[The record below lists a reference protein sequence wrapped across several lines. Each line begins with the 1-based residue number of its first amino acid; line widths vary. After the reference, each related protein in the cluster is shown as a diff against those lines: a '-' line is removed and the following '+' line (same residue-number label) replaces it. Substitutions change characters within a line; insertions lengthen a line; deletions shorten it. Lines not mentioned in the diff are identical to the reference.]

1 MVSFFFFLNIYLF
14 ICTRSLLAAYK
25 LFSCGMWDLVPRP
38 GIEPG
43 SPALGA
49 WSLSHWTTRE
59 VPIFGFLSNTHLSLH
74 RETVLV
80 TAAAG
85 ATGLAVID
93 VATNILQAKVFA
105 SSILH

>member
-1 MVSFFFFLNIYLF
+1 MFMKSYCWV
-14 ICTRSLLAAYK
+14 T
-25 LFSCGMWDLVPRP
+25 
-38 GIEPG
+38 
-43 SPALGA
+43 
-49 WSLSHWTTRE
+49 
-59 VPIFGFLSNTHLSLH
+59 FGFMSNTHLSLH

>member
-1 MVSFFFFLNIYLF
+1 MKSY
-14 ICTRSLLAAYK
+14 CWMT
-25 LFSCGMWDLVPRP
+25 
-38 GIEPG
+38 
-43 SPALGA
+43 
-49 WSLSHWTTRE
+49 
-59 VPIFGFLSNTHLSLH
+59 FGFLSNTPLSLH

-105 SSILH
+105 SSSLH

>member
-1 MVSFFFFLNIYLF
+1 MFMKSYCWV
-14 ICTRSLLAAYK
+14 T
-25 LFSCGMWDLVPRP
+25 
-38 GIEPG
+38 
-43 SPALGA
+43 
-49 WSLSHWTTRE
+49 
-59 VPIFGFLSNTHLSLH
+59 FGFLSNTHLSLH